1 MRLRR
6 EGRNGGIGG
15 FSLSVAEG
23 NTQGVGYYGGFK
35 RLKQAA
41 DAPPLNTEGAE
52 RSGSNHSKSKD
63 YTQKNWLFDK
73 KVLSLCFV
81 KLQITKQYPINHD
94 KQLFM

>member
-41 DAPPLNTEGAE
+41 DAPLNTERAE

-63 YTQKNWLFDK
+63 YTQKIGFLIK
-73 KVLSLCFV
+73 KCYLYAL
-81 KLQITKQYPINHD
+81 
-94 KQLFM
+94 

>member
-41 DAPPLNTEGAE
+41 NEPP
-52 RSGSNHSKSKD
+52 SI
-63 YTQKNWLFDK
+63 QKEQNAVAATIVKVKIILK
-73 KVLSLCFV
+73 KIGFLIKKCYLYA
-81 KLQITKQYPINHD
+81 L
-94 KQLFM
+94 

>member
-6 EGRNGGIGG
+6 EGRNGG

-23 NTQGVGYYGGFK
+23 KTQGVGYYGGFK

-41 DAPPLNTEGAE
+41 NEPPLHTGRAE

-63 YTQKNWLFDK
+63 YTQKIGFLIEK
-73 KVLSLCFV
+73 YYLYAL
-81 KLQITKQYPINHD
+81 
-94 KQLFM
+94 